1 MGVFDS
7 FLNGA
12 KRQMESTARSLG
24 REVVNKAISSAKKAA
39 TDAMSKDKKSD
50 DDEDDRDRD
59 PEPESP
65 QERLSGVKDVRERL
79 EESGMEQRAAA
90 LGEEYKDVQSR
101 LDAAAVSGDMK
112 QVTGA
117 LRDLMGFAGKAGHAQ
132 MDGVAHVADFLSDA
146 SGGDNRMSGFAE
158 ATRAVGDKL
167 ESDGEKLKNG
177 S

>member
-1 MGVFDS
+1 
-7 FLNGA
+7 
-12 KRQMESTARSLG
+12 MESTARSLG

-39 TDAMSKDKKSD
+39 TDAMSKNKKSD
-50 DDEDDRDRD
+50 DEDDHERDS
-59 PEPESP
+59 EPESQ

-79 EESGMEQRAAA
+79 EEAGMEQRAAT
-90 LGEEYKDVQSR
+90 LGEECKDVQSR
-101 LDAAAVSGDMK
+101 LDAAAASGDMK

-132 MDGVAHVADFLSDA
+132 MDGVAHVADFLSDV
-146 SGGDNRMSGFAE
+146 SGGDSRMSGFAE

>member
-39 TDAMSKDKKSD
+39 VDAMSKDKKSGA
-50 DDEDDRDRD
+50 EDDHERDS
-59 PEPESP
+59 EPEAPS
-65 QERLSGVKDVRERL
+65 ERLSGVKDVRERL
-79 EESGMEQRAAA
+79 EEAGMEQRASA
-90 LGEEYKDVQSR
+90 LGEECKEVQSR
-101 LDAAAVSGDMK
+101 LDAAASSGDMK

-146 SGGDNRMSGFAE
+146 GGGDSRMSGFAE

>member
-24 REVVNKAISSAKKAA
+24 REVVNKAISSAKKVAA
-39 TDAMSKDKKSD
+39 DAINKDKKSD
-50 DDEDDRDRD
+50 AEDDRERD
-59 PEPESP
+59 AEPEAPS
-65 QERLSGVKDVRERL
+65 ERLSGVKDVRERL
-79 EESGMEQRAAA
+79 EEAGMEQRAEA
-90 LGEEYKDVQSR
+90 LGEECKDVQSR
-101 LDAAAVSGDMK
+101 LDAAAASGDMR

-146 SGGDNRMSGFAE
+146 SGGDGKLSGFAE

-167 ESDGEKLKNG
+167 ESDGEKIKNG